1 MLNKIAD
8 HTHVL
13 AHGISTDNADAVQTG
28 AVHGFKVLAEQL
40 VQAADHQ
47 HRRTVCGKRTQ
58 QVGAMVEVV
67 DDFLLAGVLAAASQN
82 KVHLVGPIVALIV
95 LVNDRFVT
103 VQFQP
108 AADSQHVAGIA
119 VDVHVFGIQG
129 HHINCS
135 GHVTFSLSMFSRCRE
150 ASYSL
155 TMPLPLAGGGAR
167 APKGGYLPT
176 PASRTSV
183 MRPSTARVL
192 SMAV

>member
-1 MLNKIAD
+1 MHARALGMVFAIVASAVLIDGAEWLNAFAQEGLAGVVLVANHIAELVGMLNKIAD

-82 KVHLVGPIVALIV
+82 KVHLVGPVVALIV
-95 LVNDRFVT
+95 LVDDRFIT
-103 VQFQP
+103 VQFQT

-135 GHVTFSLSMFSRCRE
+135 GHVAFSLSMSSR
-150 ASYSL
+150 
-155 TMPLPLAGGGAR
+155 
-167 APKGGYLPT
+167 
-176 PASRTSV
+176 
-183 MRPSTARVL
+183 
-192 SMAV
+192 